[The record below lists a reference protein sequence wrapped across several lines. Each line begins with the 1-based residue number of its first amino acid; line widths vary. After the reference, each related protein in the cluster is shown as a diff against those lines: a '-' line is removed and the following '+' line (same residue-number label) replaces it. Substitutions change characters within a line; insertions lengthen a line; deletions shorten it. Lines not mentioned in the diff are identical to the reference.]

1 MTGAAP
7 LPARAGHDGRKP
19 RGRARRVRIGFDG
32 KVLTLRAGGTG
43 RYSINLMRAMLAA
56 AAEYRPELEF
66 VVFTGPRTSRA
77 VMEEFG
83 GACDE
88 CHLGAKSSLLRSLA
102 QVPAALRRQRID
114 VFHGI
119 DHVGIPFTGKTGKY
133 VVTIHDVIPL
143 ILPRTFTP
151 RHRAVVRLALAR
163 VRRQADHVIVPSH
176 AVKQDVV
183 RHLGL
188 PEELVTVTH
197 HGCEPRFHAE
207 ADPAAFGAATA
218 RYGLPSRYVLAVG
231 TLEPRKNLVALLQAF
246 ARLRRAG
253 EVDPAL
259 RLVLAGARGWLDE
272 PIFRTVRSFGLDEAV
287 CFPGFIDD
295 DDLPDLYRGAELFVF
310 PSLYEGF
317 GLPPLEAMACGV
329 PVVASNTSSMP
340 EVAGGA
346 AMLVDPRDVDQLAAV
361 IARTLRDEKLRE
373 RLRGAGIARARQ
385 FSWRTAAR
393 KVLDVYA
400 SLVQEPAQ

>member
-1 MTGAAP
+1 M
-7 LPARAGHDGRKP
+7 
-19 RGRARRVRIGFDG
+19 RRVRIGLDG

-43 RYSINLMRAMLAA
+43 RYSINLTRAMLAA
-56 AAEYRPELEF
+56 APTYRPGLEF
-66 VVFTGPRTSRA
+66 VIFTGPRTSRA
-77 VMEEFG
+77 VMEELG

-88 CHLGAKSSLLRSLA
+88 CYLGAKSSLLRSLV

-119 DHVGIPFTGKTGKY
+119 DHVGVPLAGKTGKC

-163 VRRQADHVIVPSH
+163 VRRQADRIIVPSH

-188 PEELVTVTH
+188 SADLVTVTH
-197 HGCEPRFHAE
+197 HGCEPRFHPDP
-207 ADPAAFGAATA
+207 DPASFGAVTA
-218 RYGLPSRYVLAVG
+218 RYGLPPRYVLAVG
-231 TLEPRKNLVALLQAF
+231 TLEPRKNLVALLKAF
-246 ARLRRAG
+246 ARLRQAG

-272 PIFRTVRSFGLDEAV
+272 PIFRTVRSFGLAEAV
-287 CFPGFIDD
+287 CLPGFIDD
-295 DDLPDLYRGAELFVF
+295 DDLPDVYRGAELFVF

-329 PVVASNTSSMP
+329 PVVTSNTSSMP

-346 AMLVDPRDVDQLAAV
+346 AMLVDPRDVDGMAAV
-361 IARTLRDEKLRE
+361 IARTLHDEGLRE
-373 RLRGAGIARARQ
+373 RLRAAGIARASQ
-385 FSWRTAAR
+385 FSWQAAAR
-393 KVLDVYA
+393 QVLDLYA
-400 SLVQEPAQ
+400 SLVPSSAP